1 MKQKKDA
8 KTPKKASEPEAPAP
22 SKDKKKEQPSESAS
36 SKSQAAIDP
45 SNTSVFE
52 FGSATAADENFT
64 LAGYCPVSDDLEPC
78 HWQLLPTGGAEAPK
92 FRVIF

>member
-8 KTPKKASEPEAPAP
+8 KTTKKAPESDASAATR
-22 SKDKKKEQPSESAS
+22 DKKKDQQSESAS

-45 SNTSVFE
+45 SSTSVFE

-92 FRVIF
+92 FRIIF